1 MRILRFGSSEKFQKD
16 EAMKVKNRWKK
27 IGRERKII
35 IKINE
40 KEHERKEM
48 RMIRFK
54 LRKIKLMSNTIRCE
68 IR

>member
-1 MRILRFGSSEKFQKD
+1 ME
-16 EAMKVKNRWKK
+16 KNR
-27 IGRERKII
+27 RERKII

-40 KEHERKEM
+40 KEHEGKEM